1 MNALTILV
9 FNSGSS
15 SLKFSFFRTESSFFD
30 DSTNERFTTESI
42 LNQMPLP
49 ETFPLKTLLNGEI
62 EMVPEKL
69 SRFCVKDAFNKTLID
84 EQISVSTYTDAS
96 LHIIRYLA
104 GFSTPMP
111 EVIAHRVVHGGASL
125 RQHCFVNDKVIRQLE
140 ASVAFAPLHNQ
151 IALDIIHF
159 TRKTFP
165 QLPQVLCFDTT
176 FHATMPDVARVLPV
190 AKSLQ
195 SKGIQRYGFHG
206 LSCESV
212 VFQLSKLLPKKLI
225 VAHLGHGAS
234 VTAIKNG
241 QSIDTS
247 MGLTPSGGV
256 MMGTRSGDID
266 PGVLMYLM
274 REQATDLA
282 ALETLINHESGLLG
296 VSGISSDMRTLYVAA
311 PLNPSAKLAID
322 MFCYSVAKQIAA
334 MASALNGVDSIV
346 FTGGIGE
353 NDALIRANISAKLAF
368 LGVHLDAAKNQS
380 KMARNTIN
388 LISDASSRVAVVV
401 LNANENAQ
409 IARHAWA
416 LLLHQTQANKATN
429 HAALV

>member
-1 MNALTILV
+1 MNALSILV

-15 SLKFSFFRTESSFFD
+15 SLKFSFFRMESSFFD
-30 DSTNERFTTESI
+30 DSTNEKYTTETI

-62 EMVPEKL
+62 EMVAEKS
-69 SRFCVKDAFNKTLID
+69 SRFRVKDGFNNTLID
-84 EQISVSTYTDAS
+84 EQISAISYTDAT

-104 GFSTPMP
+104 GYSTPMP
-111 EVIAHRVVHGGASL
+111 EVIAHRVVHGGVAL

-140 ASVAFAPLHNQ
+140 ASIAFAPLHSQ
-151 IALDIIHF
+151 IALDIIQF
-159 TRKTFP
+159 TRKRFP
-165 QLPQVLCFDTT
+165 KLPQVLCFDTT
-176 FHATMPDVARVLPV
+176 FHANMPDVARVLPV

-195 SKGIQRYGFHG
+195 AKGIQRYGFHG

-212 VFQLSKLLPKKLI
+212 VFQMGKSLPKKLI

-234 VTAIKNG
+234 ITAIKNG

-296 VSGISSDMRTLYVAA
+296 VSGISSDMRTLHVAA
-311 PLNPSAKLAID
+311 PLNPSAKLAIE

-353 NDALIRANISAKLAF
+353 NDALIRANICAKLAF
-368 LGVHLDAAKNQS
+368 LGVHLDSAKNQS
-380 KMARNTIN
+380 KMAKSAIN
-388 LISDASSRVAVVV
+388 LISDVSSRVAVAV

-409 IARHAWA
+409 MARHTWA
-416 LLLHQTQANKATN
+416 LLLHQTQANTAAN
-429 HAALV
+429 HAILV

>member
-15 SLKFSFFRTESSFFD
+15 SLKFSFFRMESSFFD

-62 EMVPEKL
+62 EMAPEKL
-69 SRFCVKDAFNKTLID
+69 SRFCVKDAFNKTLIE

-96 LHIIRYLA
+96 LHIIHYLA

-165 QLPQVLCFDTT
+165 QLPQVLCFDTA
-176 FHATMPDVARVLPV
+176 FHADMPDVAKVLPI
-190 AKSLQ
+190 AKALQ
-195 SKGIQRYGFHG
+195 STGIQRYGFHG

-212 VFQLSKLLPKKLI
+212 VFQLGKLLPEKLI

-266 PGVLMYLM
+266 PGVLIYLM
-274 REQATDLA
+274 RENKHDIASIE
-282 ALETLINHESGLLG
+282 ALMNHQSGLLG
-296 VSGISSDMRTLYVAA
+296 VSGLSSDMRILHEASQSNA
-311 PLNPSAKLAID
+311 DAKLAIKL
-322 MFCYSVAKQIAA
+322 FCTSVAKQMAA
-334 MASALNGVDSIV
+334 MASVLNGVDAIV

-353 NDALIRANISAKLAF
+353 NDALIRHDICIKLDF
-368 LGVHLDAAKNQS
+368 LGISLNTEKNQS
-380 KMARNTIN
+380 LMNQNKIN
-388 LISDASSRVAVVV
+388 SIKDTTSSCQVFVVA
-401 LNANENAQ
+401 AKENEQ
-409 IARHAWA
+409 IARHTFR
-416 LLLHQTQANKATN
+416 LH
-429 HAALV
+429 H